1 MRCVGLRHERE
12 GTRWDEKDGE
22 LMKEGKLRVAYKAE
36 GGYYEVLEG
45 AGNCVRLNP
54 VGHFLEDHHENA
66 NFRISC

>member
-1 MRCVGLRHERE
+1 
-12 GTRWDEKDGE
+12 
-22 LMKEGKLRVAYKAE
+22 MKEGKLRVAYKTE